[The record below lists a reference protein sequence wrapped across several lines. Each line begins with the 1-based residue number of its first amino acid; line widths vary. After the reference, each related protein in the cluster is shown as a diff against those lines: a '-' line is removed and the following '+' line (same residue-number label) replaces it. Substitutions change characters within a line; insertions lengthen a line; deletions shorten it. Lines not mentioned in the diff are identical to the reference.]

1 MPQSYCLLVFGSR
14 YCVEVD
20 ETAQHL
26 NLYEDT
32 KRQQNAMP
40 DFGDVMVHREK

>member
-1 MPQSYCLLVFGSR
+1 MPQSYCLLVLGSR

-20 ETAQHL
+20 ETAPHL

-32 KRQQNAMP
+32 RSQQNAMP
-40 DFGDVMVHREK
+40 DLGDVMVHRGK